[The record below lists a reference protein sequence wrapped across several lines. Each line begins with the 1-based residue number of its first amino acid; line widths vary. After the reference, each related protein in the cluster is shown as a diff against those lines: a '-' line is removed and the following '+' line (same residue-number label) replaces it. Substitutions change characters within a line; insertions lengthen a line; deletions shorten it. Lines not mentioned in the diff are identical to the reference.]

1 MSAATDR
8 ADRETLD
15 LIGREPGVRRGNGRG
30 QRSWRVNAAASQ
42 RLINAGLATVTGR
55 GRLYLTEAGTEIVWA
70 DVTAPPA
77 PPACG
82 VRDCDCHTVT
92 A

>member
-1 MSAATDR
+1 MSTQTDR
-8 ADRETLD
+8 ADAQTLD
-15 LIGREPGVRRGNGRG
+15 QIGREPGVRRTNGRG
-30 QRSWRVNAAASQ
+30 QRSARVNAAASQ

-70 DVTAPPA
+70 DVIALPA
-77 PPACG
+77 PRGIAA
-82 VRDCDCHTVT
+82 RDRRAVT